1 MGKWEHF
8 WRSGKIKKKN
18 ADRKEGTLLCSGKI
32 KKKNAGR
39 VENTLSVLQ

>member
-1 MGKWEHF
+1 MGTL
-8 WRSGKIKKKN
+8 WRLGKIKKEN
-18 ADRKEGTLLCSGKI
+18 ADRKVGTLLGLGKI

>member
-1 MGKWEHF
+1 MGTL
-8 WRSGKIKKKN
+8 WRLGKIKKKN
-18 ADRKEGTLLCSGKI
+18 ADRKEGTFLRSGKT